1 MLLDNLHEIARR
13 APASSGLRASA
24 VFHSYSQLAER
35 AEGLGAG
42 LADRGIAVGEAV
54 GILLPNGPELFAVAY
69 GLFGIGAIAVP
80 LSIHAPAPELA
91 AACRRA
97 RVRALVVREDHA
109 ALAERIDASLPVFV
123 SGGTTI
129 NSLDVLARTQP
140 GRRRNPPGD
149 AAALYLF
156 SSGSTG
162 QPKVVPHTHAEM
174 LANGRATALD
184 FALGG
189 DDVVFNNL
197 PGNHAMGF
205 LNSVFEVPQAGA
217 STFYFSDPAPL
228 LLARGRL
235 LESLAAERVTVLP
248 GVPFMFDALA
258 GTSGEDH
265 LSSVRL
271 TYSAG
276 IRLKRAIFDRFRE
289 RYGLTIRQA
298 YGCTEA
304 GHVAFNRAEDPD
316 LTWDSVGQP
325 VGDTIVEVIPSE
337 NALGDE
343 VGELAFHSSSLT
355 KGYLGQERLNA
366 TVFADGRFV
375 TGDLGRI
382 DDAGNVYI
390 KGRSKLIVEVSGHK
404 VDPLEIEEVV
414 SHHPAVSE
422 VVVVGVPEPRTG
434 EQRLRMFV
442 VRAGEATQAE
452 LIAFCRERLSPQK
465 VPASVEFIDA
475 IPKSASGKVLRGKLM
490 EA

>member
-1 MLLDNLHEIARR
+1 MLLANLHEISHR
-13 APASSGLRASA
+13 APATSGLRAGG
-24 VFHSYSQLAER
+24 VFHSYAQLAER
-35 AEGLGAG
+35 AEWLGAG
-42 LADRGIAVGEAV
+42 FGDRGISSGEAV

-69 GLFGIGAIAVP
+69 GLFGIGAVAVP

-91 AACRRA
+91 AACKRA
-97 RVRALVVREDHA
+97 RVKALVVREDLA
-109 ALAERIDASLPVFV
+109 PLAERIDASLPVFI
-123 SGGTTI
+123 SGGATV
-129 NSLDVLARTQP
+129 NSLETLATALP
-140 GRRRNPPGD
+140 GRRAEPSGN

-174 LANGRATALD
+174 LANAGATAVD
-184 FALGG
+184 FGLGG

-235 LESLAAERVTVLP
+235 LESLATERVTVLP

-258 GTSGEDH
+258 AATGEAD

-276 IRLKRAIFDRFRE
+276 IGLKRAIFDRFE
-289 RYGLTIRQA
+289 ARYGLAIRQA

-304 GHVAFNRAEDPD
+304 GHVAFNRAEDPEPI
-316 LTWDSVGQP
+316 WDSVGLP
-325 VGDTIVEVIPSE
+325 VGDTVVEVIPSE
-337 NALGDE
+337 NALGDD
-343 VGELAFHSSSLT
+343 VGELAFHCSSLT

-366 TVFADGRFV
+366 SAFADGRFL

-382 DDAGNVYI
+382 DAAGNVYI

-442 VRAGEATQAE
+442 VRAGDATQAE

-465 VPASVEFIDA
+465 VPASVEFIDS
-475 IPKSASGKVLRGKLM
+475 IPKSASGKVLRGKLI